1 MKVTPNLYSVE
12 LTKRSLGWSDDSES
26 SYNELASMYAKYDF
40 ITVNPYI
47 KKDAAYSN
55 FVDSPLIMSDAQ
67 LLELSIDNINFKVLQ
82 KINVQVDITQ
92 QLIELSEKPIKITQ
106 ESNSG
111 DVNYNTRCEVHMP
124 NMAMSMYNEMLLLED
139 ACTDILQRS
148 LNSGWRIIAA
158 CPQPDQRRPDYI
170 LGRFN
175 PDYDA
180 DGSARRSN

>member
-1 MKVTPNLYSVE
+1 MKVTPNLYAVE
-12 LTKRSLGWSDDSES
+12 LNKRSLGWGDDSES
-26 SYNELASMYAKYDF
+26 SYNKLASMYAKYDF
-40 ITVNPYI
+40 ITVRPYI
-47 KKDAAYSN
+47 EKDAAYSD
-55 FVDSPLIMSDAQ
+55 FIESTLILSESQ
-67 LLELSIDNINFKVLQ
+67 LLELSIDNVGFKVLQ
-82 KINVQVDITQ
+82 KINVQVDITK
-92 QLIELSEKPIKITQ
+92 QLIELAEKPIKLIQ

-111 DVNYNTRCEVHMP
+111 DVNYNTKCEVHMP

-139 ACTDILQRS
+139 ACTDVLQGS

-180 DGSARRSN
+180 DGFAKRNN